1 MKVTVIFGE
10 TRVVVPCGQG
20 EFLVSEL
27 IEKAVVRYRK
37 AAGKVIYIVITVRC
51 TLRVLY
57 LDVAY
62 YIFRCSVLYLDVAS
76 SVLISIYSTISATTM
91 KSKLQ

>member
-27 IEKAVVRYRK
+27 TEKAVTRYRK
-37 AAGKVIYIVITVRC
+37 AAGKVCDFTTSYRMYIIAF
-51 TLRVLY
+51 LSY
-57 LDVAY
+57 HD
-62 YIFRCSVLYLDVAS
+62 FQS
-76 SVLISIYSTISATTM
+76 SHL
-91 KSKLQ
+91 